1 VKYLMAPHKES
12 KFGISARQLHSSQKP
27 GLAAGARPGTLS
39 QAATKPVD
47 HASLRTN
54 QAAII
59 AFLLLAFI
67 LNFPLLVVFTAL
79 VMLVGT
85 ALRRP
90 GFLPIYTQILK
101 PRGWVKPEILQD
113 NPEPHRFA
121 QGFGGVVLAGSVLAF
136 LLGASTLG
144 WALGWLV
151 IALASLNLFAG
162 FCAGCAVYYWLNR
175 LHVPGFVKAPPAG
188 IFPGLK
194 PKAR

>member
-1 VKYLMAPHKES
+1 MTTNKES
-12 KFGISARQLHSSQKP
+12 KFGINVRPLHSGQQP
-27 GLAAGARPGTLS
+27 GPVAGVRSAIAS

-59 AFLLLAFI
+59 IFLLLAFI
-67 LNFPLLVVFTAL
+67 LNGPLLVVFTAV
-79 VMLVGT
+79 VMLLGT
-85 ALRRP
+85 ALKRP
-90 GFLPIYTQILK
+90 GFLPIYAQILR
-101 PRGWVKPEILQD
+101 PRGWVKPEVLQD

-121 QGFGGVVLAGSVLAF
+121 QGFGGVVLVGSSLAF
-136 LLGASTLG
+136 LLGANILG
-144 WALGWLV
+144 WALVWLV

-162 FCAGCAVYYWLNR
+162 FCAGCAVYYWLHR